1 MFGISKVIIFF
12 AIIISTILYWTTSNV
27 CRYNFVIDKKTNELN
42 VLMQEIGPSIG
53 SAKAFYFKEL
63 NCNNVEFSFNFERV
77 LKNLETLSVM
87 IYQELSTDIKG
98 DPN

>member
-42 VLMQEIGPSIG
+42 ILMQEIGPSIG

-63 NCNNVEFSFNFERV
+63 NCSNVELSFDFDRV
-77 LKNLETLSVM
+77 LKNLQTLSVM

>member
-1 MFGISKVIIFF
+1 MSLTKVMFFF
-12 AIIISTILYWTTSNV
+12 AIFLSSILLWATSNV

-42 VLMQEIGPSIG
+42 ILMQEIGPSIG

-63 NCNNVEFSFNFERV
+63 NCSNVDLSFDFDRI
-77 LKNLETLSVM
+77 LKNLQTLSVV

>member
-1 MFGISKVIIFF
+1 MSLTKVMLFF
-12 AIIISTILYWTTSNV
+12 AIFLSSMLFWATSNV

-42 VLMQEIGPSIG
+42 ILMQEIGPSIG
-53 SAKAFYFKEL
+53 SARAFYFKEL
-63 NCNNVEFSFNFERV
+63 NCSNVDLSFDFDRI
-77 LKNLETLSVM
+77 LKNLQTLSVV

>member
-1 MFGISKVIIFF
+1 MSLTKVMFFF
-12 AIIISTILYWTTSNV
+12 AIFLSSMLFWATSNV

-42 VLMQEIGPSIG
+42 ILMQEIGPSIG
-53 SAKAFYFKEL
+53 SAKVFYFKEL
-63 NCNNVEFSFNFERV
+63 NCSNVELSFDFDRV
-77 LKNLETLSVM
+77 LKNLKTLSVM

>member
-63 NCNNVEFSFNFERV
+63 NCNNVEFSFDFDRV

>member
-77 LKNLETLSVM
+77 LKNVETLSVM

>member
-1 MFGISKVIIFF
+1 MFAISKVMIVF
-12 AIIISTILYWTTSNV
+12 AIVLTTIMYWATSNV

>member
-1 MFGISKVIIFF
+1 MSLTKVMFFF
-12 AIIISTILYWTTSNV
+12 AIFLSSILFWATSNV

-42 VLMQEIGPSIG
+42 ILMQEIGPSIG

-63 NCNNVEFSFNFERV
+63 NCSNVDLSFDFDRI
-77 LKNLETLSVM
+77 LKNLQTLSVV

>member
-1 MFGISKVIIFF
+1 MSLTKVMIFF
-12 AIIISTILYWTTSNV
+12 AIFLSSVLFWATSNV
-27 CRYNFVIDKKTNELN
+27 CRYNFVIDKKT
-42 VLMQEIGPSIG
+42 I
-53 SAKAFYFKEL
+53 YFKEL

>member
-27 CRYNFVIDKKTNELN
+27 CRYNFVIDKKTSELN
-42 VLMQEIGPSIG
+42 ILMQEIGPSIG

-63 NCNNVEFSFNFERV
+63 NCNNVEFSFDFDRV

>member
-53 SAKAFYFKEL
+53 SVKAFYFKEL

>member
-1 MFGISKVIIFF
+1 MSLTKVMFFF
-12 AIIISTILYWTTSNV
+12 AIFLSSMLFWATSNV

-53 SAKAFYFKEL
+53 SAKVFYFKEL

>member
-1 MFGISKVIIFF
+1 MFAISKVMIVF
-12 AIIISTILYWTTSNV
+12 AIVLTTIMYWATSNV

-53 SAKAFYFKEL
+53 SAKVFYYKEL

>member
-1 MFGISKVIIFF
+1 MSIPKVMIAFGIILF
-12 AIIISTILYWTTSNV
+12 TILFWATSNV

-63 NCNNVEFSFNFERV
+63 NCNNVEMSFNFERI
-77 LKNLETLSVM
+77 LKNLQTLSVM